1 MNQMYH
7 YRSKEL
13 SNNERDCKTKFDCDV
28 PNIIIKKLIEYFQ
41 EREISVDNN
50 KIDLIICSWNLSNR
64 MAVFL

>member
-1 MNQMYH
+1 MYP

>member
-1 MNQMYH
+1 MYP

-13 SNNERDCKTKFDCDV
+13 SNNERDCKTKFNWDV

>member
-1 MNQMYH
+1 MYH
-7 YRSKEL
+7 YRSKDL
-13 SNNERDCKTKFDCDV
+13 SNNEIDCKTKFDCDV
-28 PNIIIKKLIEYFQ
+28 PNIIIKKLTDYFQ

>member
-1 MNQMYH
+1 MYP

-64 MAVFL
+64 MVVFF

>member
-1 MNQMYH
+1 MYL